1 MEGVLSEFNGTILLV
16 SHDRYLIRALATQIS
31 ELEDGRLQVY
41 RGSYDE
47 YLKEKRRRQG
57 DSQPESAQRQ
67 KRRRPA
73 EREARESQREQERRA
88 LRAGELETEI
98 AVLENQLTTLTAALA
113 KASAAQQ
120 LDRVREL
127 GVEYGQTE
135 QTLEGLMVEWE
146 AIAEA
151 VRA

>member
-1 MEGVLSEFNGTILLV
+1 
-16 SHDRYLIRALATQIS
+16 
-31 ELEDGRLQVY
+31 
-41 RGSYDE
+41 
-47 YLKEKRRRQG
+47 LKEKRRRQG

-73 EREARESQREQERRA
+73 ERKARESQREQERRA

-98 AVLENQLTTLTAALA
+98 VVLENQLTTLTAALA

-127 GVEYGQTE
+127 GVEYDQTE